1 MPDFDP
7 HAPLDAAARAAL
19 RDLRGEHKRYQQEKL
34 KMTLADPLDDAPD
47 PAWGPYF
54 REPAKQQDPERTG
67 GGHGSYHQPP
77 YAKAKQLDADHAGGH
92 QWTPTD
98 FKPDETGKWHAVP
111 RERQV
116 GGDHY
121 LGRAMQPWDIIEAW
135 GLDFWEGNCLKYLL
149 RRKPGTDRST
159 DLRKARHYL
168 DKCIARE
175 EAKT

>member
-67 GGHGSYHQPP
+67 GGHGPYHQPP
-77 YAKAKQLDADHAGGH
+77 YIEANPQG
-92 QWTPTD
+92 
-98 FKPDETGKWHAVP
+98 
-111 RERQV
+111 RQV

-135 GLDFWEGNCLKYLL
+135 DLDFFEGSALAYLL
-149 RRKPGTDRST
+149 RHKPGTDRVT
-159 DLRKARHYL
+159 DLQKAIHYL
-168 DKCIARE
+168 EKCIARE
-175 EAKT
+175 EAKA